1 MRRIGRKKQK
11 KILII
16 GSLSLLLF
24 LCVGYAAF
32 STSLNL
38 KAKGNIKELSGAKVL
53 RKKCNTES
61 GDGLY
66 KDIYED
72 DKCIFKGTNPNNYI
86 TFNDDEAGWR
96 ILSIESDNTIKI
108 IKSSSIGNIQWNTSN
123 ANFENS
129 YIQKYLNEN
138 FFSTI
143 IKNEDKIQIHSWNIG
158 NIKFNNDNLYEQ
170 INDEKNLQSQPIR
183 IGLITVSEYLNANI
197 NTLLEAEKTK
207 QAEVLKAAVSGINN
221 LARLNGNGLIK
232 YYRPDKPFSYN
243 QGRLNTA
250 EGTII
255 PDSSTEAFYMHVF
268 SMQTNQISD
277 VIKLDNGVAVIRLV
291 SEEKPNMAT
300 LTTFDAATKNAVKR
314 ELSMQRMN
322 LIQIEWENQH
332 IADAR
337 VKKHNLR

>member
-1 MRRIGRKKQK
+1 MRKVGRHRRNKQK

-16 GSLSLLLF
+16 GSMSLLLF

-32 STSLNL
+32 STNLSL

-197 NTLLEAEKTK
+197 NVSECGNLLLNNTNREKCVLTNWIYSITPNKGWLWTITSGNISNNVVYSIHSTDGNVGYVADYYVTEYRGVSPVLYLKSDTILSGIGTK
-207 QAEVLKAAVSGINN
+207 QNPYEIIN
-221 LARLNGNGLIK
+221 
-232 YYRPDKPFSYN
+232 
-243 QGRLNTA
+243 
-250 EGTII
+250 
-255 PDSSTEAFYMHVF
+255 
-268 SMQTNQISD
+268 
-277 VIKLDNGVAVIRLV
+277 
-291 SEEKPNMAT
+291 
-300 LTTFDAATKNAVKR
+300 
-314 ELSMQRMN
+314 
-322 LIQIEWENQH
+322 
-332 IADAR
+332 
-337 VKKHNLR
+337 

>member
-1 MRRIGRKKQK
+1 MTNAVFLSFNESVDKYLRQIAKYPLLSAKEEYEVAKRVKDGDANAKRQLIQSNLRLVVSVIKKNVVNSNLTFFDLIQEGNTGLMIAVDK
-11 KILII
+11 FNYKLGYLTRMQMPNEDFANKI
-16 GSLSLLLF
+16 F
-24 LCVGYAAF
+24 A
-32 STSLNL
+32 N
-38 KAKGNIKELSGAKVL
+38 
-53 RKKCNTES
+53 NTT
-61 GDGLY
+61 
-66 KDIYED
+66 
-72 DKCIFKGTNPNNYI
+72 KGTN
-86 TFNDDEAGWR
+86 
-96 ILSIESDNTIKI
+96 L
-108 IKSSSIGNIQWNTSN
+108 
-123 ANFENS
+123 
-129 YIQKYLNEN
+129 L
-138 FFSTI
+138 
-143 IKNEDKIQIHSWNIG
+143 
-158 NIKFNNDNLYEQ
+158 
-170 INDEKNLQSQPIR
+170 QPIYANGYYYIVLVNDIR
-183 IGLITVSEYLNANI
+183 IPEKYTDVNREVIRREYLNANMT
-197 NTLLEAEKTK
+197 TLLEAEKTK

-232 YYRPDKPFSYN
+232 YYKPDKPFSYN

-332 IADAR
+332 IAYAR